1 MIISHKYKY
10 VFIELSRTASEAI
23 SCELCEFY
31 AGERI
36 LWKHASYRDFEKIAG
51 SKEKKYFIFSGIR
64 NPLDA
69 MISLYFFHRQ
79 DPFKKFGVLKHK
91 FTNLNNYKQFWFI
104 KNNNVDFLD
113 FFKKF
118 YGSSIYYE
126 WKTKDFDKLNYIY
139 RFENLQDDFRE
150 ILKRLKIKQVRPLPV
165 INQSFGRRADIYYYF
180 PAEIQGIA
188 GLISRDYMKKWGYRF
203 SVDWQQ
209 PASKEWLYYYLF
221 LKPKF
226 FLQTIYHWFFDQS
239 FFYPS
244 IYGGKKILS
253 VNFI

>member
-51 SKEKKYFIFSGIR
+51 SKEKKY
-64 NPLDA
+64 
-69 MISLYFFHRQ
+69 
-79 DPFKKFGVLKHK
+79 
-91 FTNLNNYKQFWFI
+91 
-104 KNNNVDFLD
+104 
-113 FFKKF
+113 

-180 PAEIQGIA
+180 PAE
-188 GLISRDYMKKWGYRF
+188 
-203 SVDWQQ
+203 
-209 PASKEWLYYYLF
+209 
-221 LKPKF
+221 
-226 FLQTIYHWFFDQS
+226 
-239 FFYPS
+239 
-244 IYGGKKILS
+244 
-253 VNFI
+253 